1 MHSEQSDYN
10 VEVHRHQGCRT
21 THTHTFLYH
30 LLMKACQ
37 VQIHTHTFLYVY
49 SFNFTAAVIFP
60 SWYSVHL
67 IGASLSEPHTDRK
80 ASPRAIYMYL
90 FFNVRTSF
98 RKCPHVL
105 FHWLF
110 KFTFAHCT
118 CTTNRVWA
126 SDRTTTNNNP
136 SSIWSLNKRT
146 AELCPSWT
154 TRTAYSTKS

>member
-1 MHSEQSDYN
+1 MARGDAFRSVWGSL
-10 VEVHRHQGCRT
+10 RLAPIRCT
-21 THTHTFLYH
+21 LY
-30 LLMKACQ
+30 Q
-37 VQIHTHTFLYVY
+37 EGNI
-49 SFNFTAAVIFP
+49 TAAVKLKEYTPEMIQKCV
-60 SWYSVHL
+60 SVWSDW
-67 IGASLSEPHTDRK
+67 GEPERAPPHTDRK